1 MLANKPINWKDL
13 TNLLPTKSRYQGWRI
28 LSIIVVGLATAAAI
42 ITAYFIYQNIFRTLE
57 NANAVVIL
65 SSNLNIDVI
74 DTKAYNQT
82 EELIKAKNTLFVWP
96 KDVRNIF
103 SYQALTT
110 TYVTTTKR

>member
-1 MLANKPINWKDL
+1 MLINKPTDWKEI
-13 TNLLPTKSRYQGWRI
+13 TNFLPTKSRYQSWRI
-28 LSIIVVGLATAAAI
+28 LSIIIVGLATATAI

-82 EELIKAKNTLFVWP
+82 EELIKDKNTLFVWP
-96 KDVRNIF
+96 TNTRNIF
-103 SYQALTT
+103 SYQVTN
-110 TYVTTTKR
+110 YVTSTKR